1 MLSLVRLDVADPGGA
16 AILGVAGA
24 SRVESSVGLEAEA
37 RRVAATSW
45 GTERLPQEAA
55 AGLGGWVAEGAGCE
69 DPFWTVTAG
78 FLGPSPGTKVLPGA
92 ARLSGGPDV
101 TAPWGWRAAE
111 PAEAEVR
118 G

>member
-1 MLSLVRLDVADPGGA
+1 M
-16 AILGVAGA
+16 
-24 SRVESSVGLEAEA
+24 ESSVGLVAEA

-55 AGLGGWVAEGAGCE
+55 AGLGGWVAEGAECE

-78 FLGPSPGTKVLPGA
+78 FLGLSPGTKVLPGA